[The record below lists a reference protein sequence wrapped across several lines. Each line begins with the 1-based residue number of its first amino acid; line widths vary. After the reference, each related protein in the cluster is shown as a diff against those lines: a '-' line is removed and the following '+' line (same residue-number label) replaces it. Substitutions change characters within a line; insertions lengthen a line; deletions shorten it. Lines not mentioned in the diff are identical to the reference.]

1 MQIKNSFSFFLVV
14 SSLFLAPLSYGQ
26 VANNKPL
33 LQEGKKTLYQRVLT
47 TPTCKLY
54 AKPGDQSGAAQ
65 EAFSRYYVYQRQE
78 NAGKKWI
85 EVGVDTV
92 GKKIGWLDAACA
104 VEWKMQMSLA
114 FTNPA
119 NRTLSLFFKD
129 RESIEKIL
137 DASDPAAAYAP
148 ILDSMT
154 KVGRNPQ
161 VVAREPELY
170 VDFRKNFYLLPIL
183 QAEEVMSDGGFN
195 VRLLEV
201 ASVSRQ
207 DPAADPAVSPQA
219 VQSSIKAFS
228 AGVVF
233 VMDSTLSMDP
243 YIERMRAVMRNI
255 YARMEK
261 EKIDDKVKFGL
272 VAFRSA
278 LSAVPAIEY
287 NTRIYAD
294 PTQVKNGADFF
305 EKIKDLKATKIST
318 PKFDEDPYAG
328 VKEALE
334 KINWN
339 EFGARYIVL
348 VTDAGALDAN
358 DPLSTTKMDAQA
370 IRVIAKEKGVAL
382 YVLHLKTPEGAKN
395 HQSAQRQYDTL
406 AFNSVANRPLY
417 YSVDAGRVNVF
428 GETIESLG
436 QSLVTQIKQASMG
449 EVVAGS
455 ALTAA
460 QPTPTPST
468 APATPPAGSTAAAI
482 ARDSAL
488 LGRAMQLAYLGGAT
502 NTKAPP
508 FFKAWISDRDL
519 VKQNI
524 PTTEVRVLLTKAQ
537 LSDLSTVVTQI
548 VEAAN
553 ASLVSP
559 TDMFDRLRSVA
570 ATMGRDPNDLRQGN
584 AQKLGQMGVLG
595 EYLDGLPYKSDVLG
609 LDEEGWKAMSVA
621 AQTQFMM
628 RLNTK
633 LRQYQSFNADTGSWV
648 SLAKGSDPSEAVYP
662 VPLESL
668 P

>member
-1 MQIKNSFSFFLVV
+1 MQIKNILSFFFCV
-14 SSLFLAPLSYGQ
+14 SSVLLTPLSYGQ
-26 VANNKPL
+26 AANNKPL

-65 EAFSRYYVYQRQE
+65 EAFSRYYVYQRTE
-78 NAGKKWI
+78 SAGKTWL

-92 GKKIGWLDAACA
+92 GKKIGWLDAACS

-119 NRTLSLFFKD
+119 NRTLALFFKD
-129 RESIEKIL
+129 RESIEKII
-137 DASDPAAAYAP
+137 DAADPALTYAP
-148 ILDSMT
+148 ILDSMA

-161 VVAREPELY
+161 VLAREPELY

-183 QAEEVMSDGGFN
+183 QAEEVMSDAGFN
-195 VRLLEV
+195 VRLLQV

-207 DPAADPAVSPQA
+207 DPNANPAVSPQA

-243 YIERMRAVMRNI
+243 YIERMRAVMKNI

-358 DPLSTTKMDAQA
+358 DPLSATGLDAQA
-370 IRVIAKEKGVAL
+370 VRELAKEKGVAL
-382 YVLHLKTPEGAKN
+382 YVMHLKTPEGAKN

-406 AFNSVANRPLY
+406 AFNSIANRPLY

-455 ALTAA
+455 ALTAT
-460 QPTPTPST
+460 QST
-468 APATPPAGSTAAAI
+468 PATPPAPAGSTAAAI

-524 PTTEVRVLLTKAQ
+524 PTTEVRVLLTKSQ
-537 LSDLSTVVTQI
+537 LSDLSSVVTQI

-584 AQKLGQMGVLG
+584 AQKLGQMGLLG
-595 EYLDGLPYKSDVLG
+595 EYLEGLPYKSDVMG